1 MSLFELFLP
10 LSLILLLLGVF
21 TAWLFALPG
30 VAKYLT
36 NPRAGWI
43 LALIPAS
50 AFVLLMFATA
60 ETNGKAVTF
69 SVPWIP
75 ALGLNFSLYLD
86 GLSALF
92 ALLITGI
99 GTLVVIYTGY
109 YFDHGPAAKEDS
121 HAHSIEYRFF
131 AYILLFMLA
140 MLGVVL
146 AGDLITLFVFWEG
159 TSISSFLLI
168 AYKFKD
174 EAARKGA
181 FKSLFITGGGGIALL
196 AGFLFI
202 MSISGGADFKTV
214 LSSGDLLRASPL
226 YPVLFTL
233 VALGAFTKSAQF
245 PAHIWLPEAMTAPT
259 PASSFLHSATMVK
272 AGVYLLARLNP
283 ALGGTDTWFWTLS
296 IFGLMTMLVGAYL
309 GAKQNDLKP
318 LLAYSTVSQ
327 LGVLVALIGQDTE
340 IAFKALVISILA
352 HALYKSAL
360 FMSAG
365 IIDHETGTRDLR
377 KLGGLRKQMPVM
389 FGIISI
395 AALSM
400 AGLPPLFGFLAKETL
415 LATATHPSLPELV
428 NVIFP
433 LTTVV
438 AGALILFQAGILVWG
453 VFLAPPADPK
463 HPVHGHDPKWGF
475 WLAPALPALL
485 SLLVGIAPIEPAFLA
500 NFLAD
505 AAKAAFGAKVK
516 VSLAL
521 WTGINV
527 PLVLSIVAVALG
539 LVLFWQRARIRPALM
554 GFLPNLTVNALY
566 DAVLR
571 GLDWGAR
578 EATFL
583 QRGQIRFYIGVMLM
597 TAFALVL
604 SFGGVPMGFLKA
616 DVLLESPEPN
626 WIFAVLRVI
635 ALVIAVGASL
645 VSVLIARDLHAI
657 LGFGVSGL
665 AVAAWMALEPAP
677 DVALVQVVVDI
688 LITIIL
694 VLTLTIIP
702 RKLRRKAQEFT
713 RNSTRI
719 GLMRDGVIALAIG
732 LVVFM
737 VSFASLESRQH
748 PAQASLYYDQNAK
761 ALAGAKDIV
770 GAIVVDFRALD
781 TMLEIVVYA
790 FAALGI
796 YTIMHYTVRKAGQSG
811 EVVEQQE
818 AQNPPNE
825 PRGVFG
831 FPTSS
836 FLHMLAYALLPLG
849 IILGLVQVLYG
860 HDQPGD
866 GFTAGVTISLSIAS
880 WYIIFGYSAIKS
892 KLTWLRPVRFIW
904 FGLGLA
910 LTNALLGLLLGNGQ
924 QGRGFFA
931 VVDYGRLL
939 NISSLLPNGIVLS
952 NALIFEISICLVV
965 LGASVLILDNLGH
978 PTEADKESNDLLT
991 EIGQK

>member
-1 MSLFELFLP
+1 MQDFFLALP
-10 LSLILLLLGVF
+10 LLFVALGIMAAGLARRS
-21 TAWLFALPG
+21 TW
-30 VAKYLT
+30 T
-36 NPRAGWI
+36 NPQAGWI
-43 LALIPAS
+43 LSIFPLS
-50 AFVLLMFATA
+50 AFAATLF
-60 ETNGKAVTF
+60 AVTQLGGKSITF
-69 SVPWIP
+69 SIPWIP
-75 ALGLNFSLYLD
+75 TLGLNFSLYLD
-86 GLSALF
+86 GLAALF

-99 GTLVVIYTGY
+99 GTLVVIYTGH
-109 YFDHGPAAKEDS
+109 YFDHGPAAKDEG
-121 HAHSIEYRFF
+121 HTIEFRFF

-146 AGDLITLFVFWEG
+146 AGDLITLFLFWEG

-168 AYKFKD
+168 AYKYKD

-202 MSISGGADFKTV
+202 MSITGGADFKTV

-245 PAHIWLPEAMTAPT
+245 PAHVWLPEAMSAPT

-283 ALGGTDTWFWTLS
+283 ALGNTDLWFWTLS
-296 IFGLMTMLVGAYL
+296 IVGLTTMLVGAYL
-309 GAKQNDLKP
+309 GAKQNDLKS

-340 IAFKALVISILA
+340 IAFKALVISVLA

-377 KLGGLRKQMPVM
+377 NLGGLRKQMPIM
-389 FGIISI
+389 FGVVSI

-415 LATATHPSLPELV
+415 LATATHPTLPAV
-428 NVIFP
+428 VDFFFP
-433 LTTVV
+433 LLTIA
-438 AGALILFQAGILVWG
+438 AGALILFQAGVLVWG
-453 VFLAPPADPK
+453 VFLARPFDPK
-463 HPVHGHDPKWGF
+463 HPPHGHDPKWGF

-485 SLLVGIAPIEPAFLA
+485 PLLVGIAPVEPAFLA

-505 AAKAAFGAKVK
+505 AAKSAYGDKVK

-527 PLVLSIVAVALG
+527 PLILSIVAVSLG
-539 LVLFWQRARIRPALM
+539 LVMFWQRVRIRAVLADI
-554 GFLPNLTVNALY
+554 LPNLTVNALY

-583 QRGQIRFYIGVMLM
+583 QRGQIRFYVGVMLA
-597 TAFALVL
+597 TTFAMVLWFGGLPL
-604 SFGGVPMGFLKA
+604 SFFNVQSLLALPETNLVFAFL
-616 DVLLESPEPN
+616 
-626 WIFAVLRVI
+626 RI
-635 ALVIAVGASL
+635 ASLVVAVGASL
-645 VSVLIARDLHAI
+645 VSVILQRDLHAI
-657 LGFGVSGL
+657 LGFGVAGL
-665 AVAAWMALEPAP
+665 AVAAWMAFEPAP

-688 LITIIL
+688 LATVIL

-702 RKLRRKAQEFT
+702 HKLRKRAQEFT
-713 RNSTRI
+713 LRQTRS
-719 GLMRDGVIALAIG
+719 GLARDALIALG
-732 LVVFM
+732 LGAVVFI
-737 VSFASLESRQH
+737 VSFVSLESRVH
-748 PAQASLYYDQNAK
+748 PARASVYYDQNAK
-761 ALAGAKDIV
+761 SLAGAKDIV

-781 TMLEIVVYA
+781 TMLEVMVFA

-796 YTIMHYTVRKAGQSG
+796 YTIMHYTVRKAGKN
-811 EVVEQQE
+811 EQADLKE
-818 AQNPPNE
+818 PQNPPGE
-825 PRGVFG
+825 PLGIYG
-831 FPTSS
+831 LPTSP
-836 FLHMLAYALLPLG
+836 FLHLLAYALLPLG
-849 IILGLVQVLYG
+849 AVLATTQVLYG

-866 GFTAGVTISLSIAS
+866 GFTAGVTLSLAISS
-880 WYIIFGYSAIKS
+880 WYIIFGYNAVKQ
-892 KLTWLRPVRFIW
+892 KLQWLKPVRFIAT
-904 FGLGLA
+904 GLGLA
-910 LTNALLGLLLGNGQ
+910 LINALLGFILGNGM
-924 QGRGFFA
+924 QGRGFF
-931 VVDYGRLL
+931 VVIDYGRLVG
-939 NISSLLPNGIVLS
+939 IAPYLPNGVTFS
-952 NALIFEISICLVV
+952 NAFIFEIAICLVV
-965 LGASVLILDNLGH
+965 MGASVLILDNLGH
-978 PTEADKESNDLLT
+978 PTEKDKESDDLLAQ
-991 EIGQK
+991 IGQN